1 MPLEGHWARTQTPL
15 GTRQRAGIGVGAAAL
30 AAVTAVLVIASPGSA
45 ARAPG
50 CVDATIAST
59 TGGAAIHACGDQAR
73 ALCASAPVAAAVRTA
88 CREAGYADA
97 VR

>member
-15 GTRQRAGIGVGAAAL
+15 GARQRAGIGAGAAAL
-30 AAVTAVLVIASPGSA
+30 AAVVVALVIVSPGSA
-45 ARAPG
+45 ARPG
-50 CVDATIAST
+50 CLDATIPST

-73 ALCASAPVAAAVRTA
+73 ALCATAGAPAAVRTA